1 MEEGTELV
9 NRIKKNEK
17 LPLFTSCCP
26 AWSSSRDILPRASQ
40 KHLQCKSPQEMMGA
54 TIKSYLAQKQNIDPK
69 DIFVVSVMPC
79 TPRSRGD
86 ATRAF
91 LGVRRSGRGCGDH
104 TRQLNR
110 MMQIYGIEFGS
121 LQEEE
126 FDRPFGAPTGS
137 GDIFAASAG
146 SWNPRCARPTTCS
159 PARTLR
165 LSSSRTCAA

>member
-26 AWSSSRDILPRASQ
+26 AWVKYAEVYYPELLPNIST
-40 KHLQCKSPQEMMGA
+40 CKSPQEMMGA
-54 TIKSYLAQKQNIDPK
+54 TIKSYLAKKQNIDPK

-79 TPRSRGD
+79 TAKKFEAQRPELSSEAGIADVD
-86 ATRAF
+86 AVIT
-91 LGVRRSGRGCGDH
+91 

-110 MMQIYGIEFGS
+110 MMRIFGIEFGS

-126 FDRPFGAPTGS
+126 FDRPFGAPTGPVTS
-137 GDIFAASAG
+137 LPPPAA
-146 SWNPRCARPTTCS
+146 SWNPPCARPTTC
-159 PARTLR
+159 
-165 LSSSRTCAA
+165 